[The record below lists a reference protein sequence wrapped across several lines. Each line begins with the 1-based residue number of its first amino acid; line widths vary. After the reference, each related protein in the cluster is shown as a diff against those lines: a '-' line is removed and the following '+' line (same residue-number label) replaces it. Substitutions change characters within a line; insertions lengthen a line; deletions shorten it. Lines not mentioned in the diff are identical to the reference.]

1 MVATQLK
8 DNGKLPVFSA
18 NVFEPFGRIDES
30 LIDDFSAPSIIW
42 GIDGD
47 WMVNVIPA
55 NESFYPTDHCGV
67 IRVKSADV
75 LPKVLAHFL
84 LKAGEQVGFDRNHRA
99 AMDRVK
105 ALSLIVPPL
114 VDQKKAVAE
123 VEKYEAEI
131 AKAEALLPTFAERK
145 RVVLLKHL
153 NG

>member
-1 MVATQLK
+1 MATQLK
-8 DNGKLPVFSA
+8 DNGKYPVFSA

-30 LIDDFSAPSIIW
+30 LLSDFSMPSILW

-67 IRVKSADV
+67 VRVKSDDV

-84 LKAGEQVGFDRNHRA
+84 LKAGERIGFDRNHRA

-105 ALSLIVPPL
+105 ALSFIVPPL
-114 VDQKKAVAE
+114 VEQKSAVAE
-123 VEKYEAEI
+123 VEKYEAMI
-131 AKAEALLPTFAERK
+131 AKAEARLQKFADRK
-145 RVVLLKHL
+145 RALILKCL
-153 NG
+153 NE